1 MDSFAPPIVATCPVT
16 TKLPQT
22 APHIRDLPL
31 KVGTRGS
38 PLAVTQ
44 TRAFVRDLHLVCPAL
59 AGENTIET
67 IIKTSGDASQASNC
81 RLADI
86 GGKGLFSKE
95 LDEAMLAGRIDI
107 AVHSLKDLETVL
119 RPGIIIGCYAPRED
133 PRDVLILG
141 PDASTPDPWDPFASL
156 PDNAIVG
163 TASVRRQ
170 AQLLHA
176 RPDLRVGLI
185 RGNVSTRL
193 DKVAAGQH
201 QATLLAYAGLRRL
214 GLAHRASLII
224 HPEIMIPAAG
234 QGIVAITVRESD
246 TQMREMLNLIND
258 RDANLAAI
266 AERALLAVLD
276 GSCSTPIGSHARIF
290 EDGTLHLTGLV
301 ASADGGFY
309 LKRELRGPM
318 LDAERIGREL
328 GASLKR
334 DSPASI
340 FTLS

>member
-1 MDSFAPPIVATCPVT
+1 MEISAPPVADTALLTPRF
-16 TKLPQT
+16 QT
-22 APHIRDLPL
+22 APHGRSLPL

-44 TRAFVRDLHLVCPAL
+44 TRAFIRDLHEICPAL
-59 AGENTIET
+59 KGENTIET
-67 IIKTSGDASQASNC
+67 IISTSGDTSQASNC

-119 RPGIIIGCYAPRED
+119 RPGIVIGCMVKRED

-141 PDASTPDPWDPFASL
+141 PDCSIPDPWDPWASL
-156 PDNAIVG
+156 PDGALVG

-176 RPDLRVGLI
+176 RPDLRVAMI
-185 RGNVSTRL
+185 RGNVQTRL
-193 DKVAAGQH
+193 DKVAAGTF

-214 GLAHRASLII
+214 GLADRASLVV
-224 HPEIMIPAAG
+224 HPEIMVPAAG

-246 TQMREMLNLIND
+246 TQMRAMLAAIED
-258 RDANLAAI
+258 RAASLAAI
-266 AERALLAVLD
+266 AERALLAALD

-301 ASADGGFY
+301 ASPDGGFF
-309 LKRELRGPM
+309 LKRAVRGSM
-318 LDAERIGREL
+318 LDAYRIGHEL
-328 GASLKR
+328 GCELKR
-334 DSPASI
+334 DSPSSI
-340 FTLS
+340 FA